1 MPHLY
6 WSAWSTPTGGAL
18 HSVEAPRD
26 LPMGPRVV
34 PEPPPPT
41 PPASPSVDG
50 PGIPSCPSP
59 GQPQPQQAYL
69 GTADSSTT
77 NSEARRT
84 ALVLPSL
91 RTGIASAAVRRS
103 ATCAFLLL
111 RPATGRPAAAI
122 RVVHPSL
129 LSLSRQLGVR
139 CNDRHNRLH
148 GASPKICI
156 FDTVLAS
163 DRDSSPPG
171 ERRRGTST
179 RADPKT
185 ARV

>member
-6 WSAWSTPTGGAL
+6 WSAWSTPIGGAL
-18 HSVEAPRD
+18 HSIEALRD
-26 LPMGPRVV
+26 LPASPRVV

-50 PGIPSCPSP
+50 PGILPRPSP

-69 GTADSSTT
+69 GTADSSST
-77 NSEARRT
+77 NTEARRT
-84 ALVLPSL
+84 ALVLPAL
-91 RTGIASAAVRRS
+91 RTGIASAAVRWS

-129 LSLSRQLGVR
+129 LSLSRQLGAR
-139 CNDRHNRLH
+139 CNYRHNSLPR
-148 GASPKICI
+148 ASP
-156 FDTVLAS
+156 
-163 DRDSSPPG
+163 
-171 ERRRGTST
+171 
-179 RADPKT
+179 
-185 ARV
+185 